1 VVSVIVATVG
11 AGVTSA
17 LAVTV
22 VPAPSS
28 ARIVQFEPVVE
39 PGEIVAALQETGEV
53 VAIDD
58 RGAVRTLVAGLAQPR
73 AVQVL
78 QDRSIVI
85 AEAGADR
92 LVGIGGRYGTT
103 LTPITGYPFPSGLYQ
118 ALDGT
123 VYVTSFSEGRLST
136 VDLRTGSV
144 TDLATGLDTPGG
156 LIVRNGTAY
165 IAELNGQRVVSVDQA
180 GRVNPIAQDFQGPLG
195 VAGGRGAALFVAD
208 YAANEVVRY
217 ENGERT
223 VLASLAGPRAIV
235 SDPVVPRSDEPYRL
249 IVSFEQGIV
258 EVDPE
263 TGTTDELISV
273 AGAVGVTT
281 VRGEA
286 TTTPTTPT
294 GGSVPLTP
302 GLDQQGG
309 GDGAEGSEPSGSPMP
324 VVVLGLVILAGL
336 GGFLFVQLRMAHATG
351 DEDDDAGARTGD
363 ETLHEAFGPCVT
375 QELELER
382 AQAALDSL
390 LAQVEAL
397 QRVIEHGEAAAVEAR
412 ARLQQAQAARQVAV
426 SQRAVGGGEE
436 PPADRSHPIHEAEL
450 HLSTDEGRAALASYR
465 RGEIGPVDLARR
477 WAELDEREAIATVR
491 AAGERARQVDLTVPG
506 PDEREATADLAEAE
520 ADMEHARA
528 DLTRLAAR
536 ERECRATLAEADKA
550 LEACREAN
558 RGDAPEKGQ
567 DPDQLEAWGA
577 GAPPRT
583 GTEPAAPESEPSA
596 DTTPPPPAPDTAA
609 APPPPPA
616 PDTAAAPPPPPGPD
630 TAAGTDAPE
639 RPEPTSARSS
649 GRRSLWKGR
658 GQGDA
663 PSTTAPGAGAQGDDG
678 GEAEGFLVV
687 PDDPAG
693 G

>member
-1 VVSVIVATVG
+1 MLGGGVA
-11 AGVTSA
+11 SA
-17 LAVTV
+17 SATAV
-22 VPAPSS
+22 APTQAS
-28 ARIVQFEPVVE
+28 ARVAQFDPTVE

-58 RGAVRTLVAGLAQPR
+58 RGGVRTLVAGLAQPR

-92 LVGIGGRYGTT
+92 LVGIGGRYGPT

-136 VDLRTGSV
+136 VDLRTGEV

-156 LIVRNGTAY
+156 LVVRNGTAY

-195 VAGGRGAALFVAD
+195 VAGGRGATLFVAD

-217 ENGERT
+217 ENGERS
-223 VLASLAGPRAIV
+223 VLVSLAGPRAIV

-249 IVSFEQGIV
+249 IVSAEQGIV

-263 TGTTDELISV
+263 TGTPGQLISV
-273 AGAVGVTT
+273 EGAVGVTT

-286 TTTPTTPT
+286 TTTSTTAT

-302 GLDQQGG
+302 GLDQEGG
-309 GDGAEGSEPSGSPMP
+309 SDGADGGEPSGSPMP

-412 ARLQQAQAARQVAV
+412 ARLQQAQAARQAAI
-426 SQRAVGGGEE
+426 SQRATGGDAAGSATGE
-436 PPADRSHPIHEAEL
+436 SHPIHEAEL
-450 HLSTDEGRAALASYR
+450 HLATDEGRAALASYR

-506 PDEREATADLAEAE
+506 PEEREATADLAEAE

-577 GAPPRT
+577 GAKPRPE
-583 GTEPAAPESEPSA
+583 TEPVAPGAAPLPSA
-596 DTTPPPPAPDTAA
+596 SKPPPPVQSAAPGRTAPAGAERPAPHSPTIPAGASAPD
-609 APPPPPA
+609 
-616 PDTAAAPPPPPGPD
+616 G
-630 TAAGTDAPE
+630 AAGTATE
-639 RPEPTSARSS
+639 SS

-658 GQGDA
+658 GQGAATSAKAASAAAERD
-663 PSTTAPGAGAQGDDG
+663 DDG
-678 GEAEGFLVV
+678 EGEGFLVV
-687 PDDPAG
+687 PDEPAG